1 MLQLLALLLLLLLL
15 LLLRLPPSLLLR
27 LPPSL
32 LLPLPLLSPP
42 LPLLSPPPPLL
53 LHTALTHCLAKRP
66 QTTEGPNTRFLLS
79 AGGTV
84 CPWPSTKSLS

>member
-32 LLPLPLLSPP
+32 LLP